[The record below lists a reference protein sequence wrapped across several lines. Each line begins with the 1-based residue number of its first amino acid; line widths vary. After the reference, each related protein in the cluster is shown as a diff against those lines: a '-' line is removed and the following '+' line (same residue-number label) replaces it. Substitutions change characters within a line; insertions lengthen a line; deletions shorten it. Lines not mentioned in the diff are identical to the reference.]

1 MANGIIIIDKPAG
14 WTSMDVCAKLRG
26 MFHEKRVGHAGTLDP
41 MATGVLPVF
50 IGRATRAV
58 EFAADSD
65 KEYIAGLKLG
75 VVTNTQDTT
84 GEVLEERAADVSRE
98 QLLPALERFTGPIEQ
113 VPPMY
118 SAIKVNG
125 KKLYELARKGKEV
138 ERKPRPVT
146 IHALEVLDEAPP
158 EGTDYLLRVV
168 CSKGT
173 YMRTLCHDI
182 GQALGCGGCM
192 SSLRRVKAAGFT
204 LDDSIGLEA
213 VQAAVDRGEGES
225 LLRPVD
231 SCFSHVPVLR
241 LKTARAEKKIRNGA
255 ALAAPDIAEGAFTG
269 ARRDGKK
276 GLFEL
281 AHGGTIFLDEIG
293 DASQIGRVRKYSRQ
307 WVVLEE

>member
-1 MANGIIIIDKPAG
+1 MAGGILVIDKPAG

-50 IGRATRAV
+50 LGRATRAV

-75 VVTNTQDTT
+75 VTTNTQDIT
-84 GEVLEERAADVSRE
+84 GEIVEERPADVTRE
-98 QLLPALERFTGPIEQ
+98 QLWAVLEGFTGDIEQ

-118 SAIKVNG
+118 SAIKIGG

-138 ERKPRPVT
+138 ERRPRPVT
-146 IHALEVLDEAPP
+146 IRALGVLEGP
-158 EGTDYLLRVV
+158 ERGADFTLRVA

-173 YMRTLCHDI
+173 YVRTLCHDI

-204 LDDSIGLEA
+204 LEDSVPLEA
-213 VQAAVDRGEGES
+213 VQEAVDRGEGEG
-225 LLRPVD
+225 LLLPVD
-231 SCFSHVPVLR
+231 AYFARNGWKNSVTVRPDAEKRLRNGGCVPTPGMEAECRVYSESGEFLGLGSSEGTRLR
-241 LKTARAEKKIRNGA
+241 LIKSFFA
-255 ALAAPDIAEGAFTG
+255 
-269 ARRDGKK
+269 
-276 GLFEL
+276 
-281 AHGGTIFLDEIG
+281 
-293 DASQIGRVRKYSRQ
+293 V
-307 WVVLEE
+307 